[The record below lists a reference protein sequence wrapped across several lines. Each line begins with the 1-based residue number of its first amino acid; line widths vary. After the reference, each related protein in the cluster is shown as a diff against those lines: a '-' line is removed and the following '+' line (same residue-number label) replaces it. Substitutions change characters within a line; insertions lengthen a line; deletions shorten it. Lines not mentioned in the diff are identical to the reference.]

1 MFTILLFLS
10 AGIVLGLITRR
21 CDYNINTESTTRWT
35 VYFLIFFFGYSIGID
50 TSLLHDI
57 SAMELQALLISSFG
71 IVGSIVFALFYE
83 KAFANRIYVAELV
96 SGAGLG
102 LLHSQLLMMTTYLQ
116 YVLLRTLVFQVG
128 KLSRSYK
135 TYMHSK
141 AELEEKASQSGF
153 TNNIIL
159 DKSILEINR
168 SWS

>member
-1 MFTILLFLS
+1 
-10 AGIVLGLITRR
+10 
-21 CDYNINTESTTRWT
+21 
-35 VYFLIFFFGYSIGID
+35 
-50 TSLLHDI
+50 
-57 SAMELQALLISSFG
+57 MELQALLISSFG

-96 SGAGLG
+96 SGASLG
-102 LLHSQLLMMTTYLQ
+102 LLHSQLWMMTTYLQ

-153 TNNIIL
+153 TNHIIL
-159 DKSILEINR
+159 DKSILEIN
-168 SWS
+168 